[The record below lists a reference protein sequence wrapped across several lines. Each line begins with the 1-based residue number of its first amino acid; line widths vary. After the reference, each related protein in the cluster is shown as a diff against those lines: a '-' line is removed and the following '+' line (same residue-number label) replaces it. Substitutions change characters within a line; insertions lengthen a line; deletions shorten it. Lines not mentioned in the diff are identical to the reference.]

1 MRSKTRS
8 FPSLSLSPDSF
19 LRSPYLIWQ
28 RKWTNKSEVERETL
42 SPSPERIA
50 TRDSL
55 SPLSLFSFK
64 QRLTHGGLGFR
75 ILPYVKMFLRLPSF
89 LSLCR
94 HWRHFVHPIDCD
106 VTLVLARTTAAL
118 TNITSSSGA
127 PRRRRDGAGDDV
139 LPNCADGFATHVAGR
154 GMRRQ
159 IKKSQSSFWRQVSVG
174 NRKYNEDTHYN
185 YKIRRVGVNLISQ
198 LTSERRGVKTAFST
212 AWKTGNI
219 SLTIS
224 TLGDRCFLHSVPASE
239 PSAFAL
245 SLSLPERSDRPDD
258 IDVSHGNFTWLSQ
271 HVQLAPPA
279 APEDATTTKCTA
291 LQELPSEA
299 PPKGNA
305 WTTYYG
311 DLGDV
316 QTKNDFNLIV
326 KHSQCDRRY
335 FVSETSVN
343 ISRSSRTRNKGFSF
357 PPVRGPA
364 PSVLSPF
371 EGSSFAPFLVVPRID
386 LKLCK

>member
-127 PRRRRDGAGDDV
+127 PRPPRA
-139 LPNCADGFATHVAGR
+139 P
-154 GMRRQ
+154 
-159 IKKSQSSFWRQVSVG
+159 
-174 NRKYNEDTHYN
+174 
-185 YKIRRVGVNLISQ
+185 
-198 LTSERRGVKTAFST
+198 
-212 AWKTGNI
+212 
-219 SLTIS
+219 
-224 TLGDRCFLHSVPASE
+224 
-239 PSAFAL
+239 
-245 SLSLPERSDRPDD
+245 
-258 IDVSHGNFTWLSQ
+258 
-271 HVQLAPPA
+271 APP
-279 APEDATTTKCTA
+279 
-291 LQELPSEA
+291 PSSCRESLH
-299 PPKGNA
+299 PFG
-305 WTTYYG
+305 
-311 DLGDV
+311 
-316 QTKNDFNLIV
+316 
-326 KHSQCDRRY
+326 
-335 FVSETSVN
+335 
-343 ISRSSRTRNKGFSF
+343 SRTR
-357 PPVRGPA
+357 P
-364 PSVLSPF
+364 
-371 EGSSFAPFLVVPRID
+371 LVVLRAEWCPWPRPPSR
-386 LKLCK
+386 CRRA